1 MQRSHDGIAWRA
13 IRRFGRTALGIVGY
27 QPTEWWALAW
37 VCVFRKALVS
47 GINWS
52 RKGSGYLR
60 ELTYSSLPRSS
71 LYLSLSIHPV
81 VSVSLARRLVGLR
94 VQGNIGTRL
103 YQSMSHSPP
112 SPLHGSSCIASYTRL
127 RSGQRYNPMAR
138 SLWLLS
144 AFLVPKYLS
153 TARINLVFYRPRRF
167 LVAFIWFVR
176 GSGVLSMNDTAR
188 RDATRRGDKFLPRS
202 DGQRFRWLAWNLT
215 IELGQLINVYRLAG
229 RPFDHAFSS
238 SSVARRCGEIC
249 HRCAKRWKVLSITF
263 WNRVLVYD
271 KEAQLLA

>member
-71 LYLSLSIHPV
+71 LYLSLSIHLI

-127 RSGQRYNPMAR
+127 RLGQRYNPMAR

-144 AFLVPKYLS
+144 AFLIPEYLS

-188 RDATRRGDKFLPRS
+188 RDAEINFFLVQMDNVFGGSHEIWPSSSASWLMCTVWLADHSTTLFLPPVS
-202 DGQRFRWLAWNLT
+202 LDVAVKFVTGVQ
-215 IELGQLINVYRLAG
+215 NVGKY
-229 RPFDHAFSS
+229 
-238 SSVARRCGEIC
+238 
-249 HRCAKRWKVLSITF
+249 
-263 WNRVLVYD
+263 
-271 KEAQLLA
+271 

>member
-71 LYLSLSIHPV
+71 LYLSLSIHLV

-144 AFLVPKYLS
+144 AFLIPEYLS
-153 TARINLVFYRPRRF
+153 TARINLVFLPTTPLFGRVHLIRSRVRRF
-167 LVAFIWFVR
+167 IHEWH
-176 GSGVLSMNDTAR
+176 
-188 RDATRRGDKFLPRS
+188 DATRRGDKFLPRS

-215 IELGQLINVYRLAG
+215 IELDQLINVYRLAG

-249 HRCAKRWKVLSITF
+249 HRCAKRWKVLSIAF